1 MQRLSFFAA
10 MAMAAISFVANQP
23 ALAQVTTQR
32 AEPLRDNSPRLHA
45 LTGATLHIAPGKV
58 IDNGVLI
65 LKDGRVAAAGP
76 AASTPVPKGAR
87 VWKLDGKSVY
97 PGFIDLASNV
107 GLPANARARAPGAPF
122 TGDGPPPT
130 PQRAEEL
137 KAPGARALSSSNR
150 SVRADFDVAANLEI
164 KSDELKAARELGFTT
179 VLAAP
184 QAGVL
189 RGQSALLNTADRA
202 DAKSLVV
209 AARVAQHV
217 ANEAERGFGS
227 GTQYPNSVMGAI
239 ALVRQSFLDAKWHA
253 AATEAHRANPSTER
267 PEPNA
272 TLDSLGPVLAAKQ
285 PVIYVAEG
293 EQDFQRIGK
302 VRDEFALKVIAQG
315 NGYEYRRRDHLIA
328 LKLPV
333 IVPVNFPA
341 PPEVETPDQ
350 ALDVQLEQLQ
360 HWDQA
365 ASNLFTLSQANIEFA
380 ITAHGVANPAREFW
394 NNMRLAVRRG
404 LSTSGA
410 LKALTATPAKL
421 AGVEK
426 MLGTLE
432 PGFIANVVVASGN
445 LFTDDSAEVDIAFV
459 DGWPHVTTTGE
470 LPDVRGVWNA
480 NGTALDIR
488 GTKARPRMMVG
499 NANCDAALR
508 GRQLVFSL
516 PCPKSAANHTQVVA
530 ELIDGRLTG
539 SVQDNSGGLQPWSA
553 TRTSKFDAVS
563 KPPASD
569 PVPAFTSTYP
579 AGAYGIVA
587 PAKPAAL
594 LVKNATI
601 WTSGPMGK
609 LASADLLV
617 KDGRISAVG
626 KSLSAPGA
634 VEIDATGKHVTPG
647 MIDAHSHTAANGG
660 LNEST
665 SSVTA
670 EVRVADV
677 LDATA
682 ISLYR
687 QLAGGTTAANVMH
700 GSANTIGGQT
710 QTIKF
715 RWGADAEGLKMQ
727 GALPG
732 IKFALGENVKQ
743 SNSQTPGTR
752 YPQTRMGVEQV
763 IRDAFAAAKKY
774 QADWKTWNLT
784 RPGALKTPPDPPP
797 RRDLQLEALVELLE
811 KKRAVHIHSYRAD
824 EILMFARVAKELGI
838 TVATFQHV
846 LEGYKVADAIRDIG
860 AGGSTFS
867 DWWAYKMEVQDAI
880 PWNGAIMHNVGVLT
894 TFNSDSDELA
904 RRLNTEA
911 AKAVRYGKVPET
923 EALKF
928 VTLNAAKQ
936 LGIDKQTGSLEPGKD
951 ADFVIWSADPLSPLA
966 RAEQTWIDGRKYF
979 DLKDDARMAEDAA
992 KEKARLVAKALPA
1005 RLVRLN
1011 AASAMANAGGRG
1023 AGAPAAETPPS
1034 EVQSMMAYFALQR
1047 ELHQLNHLRGE
1058 YWNGGEWLEC
1068 MGEGR

>member
-1 MQRLSFFAA
+1 
-10 MAMAAISFVANQP
+10 MA
-23 ALAQVTTQR
+23 T
-32 AEPLRDNSPRLHA
+32 H
-45 LTGATLHIAPGKV
+45 
-58 IDNGVLI
+58 
-65 LKDGRVAAAGP
+65 
-76 AASTPVPKGAR
+76 
-87 VWKLDGKSVY
+87 
-97 PGFIDLASNV
+97 
-107 GLPANARARAPGAPF
+107 
-122 TGDGPPPT
+122 
-130 PQRAEEL
+130 
-137 KAPGARALSSSNR
+137 
-150 SVRADFDVAANLEI
+150 LEI
-164 KSDELKAARELGFTT
+164 KSDDLKAARELGFTT

-189 RGQSALLNTADRA
+189 RGQSALLNTADQA

-217 ANEAERGFGS
+217 ANEAERGFGG

-253 AATEAHRANPSTER
+253 GATEAHRANPAVER
-267 PEPNA
+267 PEPNT
-272 TLDSLGPVLAAKQ
+272 TLDALIPALSAKQ
-285 PVIYVAEG
+285 PVIYAAEG
-293 EQDFQRIGK
+293 EQDFQRAAK
-302 VRDEFALKVIAQG
+302 VRDEFGLKMIAQG
-315 NGYEYRRRDHLIA
+315 NGYEYRRRDHLKA
-328 LKLPV
+328 LNLPV
-333 IVPVNFPA
+333 IVPINFPA

-360 HWDQA
+360 HWEQA
-365 ASNLFTLSQANIEFA
+365 PSNLFNLWQANIEFA
-380 ITAHGVANPAREFW
+380 VTAHGVANPAREFW
-394 NNMRLAVRRG
+394 NNLRLAVRRG
-404 LSTSGA
+404 LSASGA
-410 LKALTATPAKL
+410 LKALTVTPAKL
-421 AGVEK
+421 AGVDK
-426 MLGTLE
+426 LLGTLE
-432 PGFIANVVVASGN
+432 PGRIANAVVSSGD
-445 LFTDDSAEVDIAFV
+445 LFADDNAEIDIAFV
-459 DGWPHVTTTGE
+459 DGRPHVTTTGE

-499 NANCDAALR
+499 SATCDAALR

-516 PCPKSAANHTQVVA
+516 PCPKAAANATQVVA
-530 ELIDGRLTG
+530 ELIDGKLTG
-539 SVQDNSGGLQPWSA
+539 SAQDSAGVLQVWSA
-553 TRTSKFDAVS
+553 TRTGKFDAVS
-563 KPPASD
+563 KSPAAD
-569 PVPAFTSTYP
+569 PAPILASTYP
-579 AGAYGIVA
+579 AGAYGIA
-587 PAKPAAL
+587 PPAKPAAL

-601 WTSGPMGK
+601 WTSGAAGK
-609 LASADLLV
+609 LANADLLV

-626 KSLSAPGA
+626 KSLAAPGA
-634 VEIDATGKHVTPG
+634 IEIDATGKHVTPG

-677 LDATA
+677 IDATA
-682 ISLYR
+682 ISIYR

-715 RWGADAEGLKMQ
+715 RWGSDAEGLKMH
-727 GALPG
+727 GAMQG
-732 IKFALGENVKQ
+732 IKFALGENVKG
-743 SNSQTPGTR
+743 SNSQSPGTR

-763 IRDAFAAAKKY
+763 IRDSFAAAKHY
-774 QADWKTWNLT
+774 QKQWAEHRAAPKTV
-784 RPGALKTPPDPPP
+784 PQP
-797 RRDLQLEALVELLE
+797 RRDLQLDTLVELLE

-838 TVATFQHV
+838 PVATFQHV

-904 RRLNTEA
+904 RRMNTEA

-928 VTLNAAKQ
+928 VTINAAKQ

-979 DLKDDARMAEDAA
+979 DLKGDARMTEEAA

-1005 RLVRLN
+1005 RLARLN
-1011 AASAMANAGGRG
+1011 ATAAMATAGRRG
-1023 AGAPAAETPPS
+1023 AESPAADSPPTA
-1034 EVQSMMAYFALQR
+1034 VQSMMAYFALQR

-1068 MGEGR
+1068 MG